1 MQTEK
6 MIRIVLADDQPFI
19 RKGLRYIL
27 DIQKDMQ
34 VIGEAMTGE
43 EAVDITL
50 RNVPD
55 IVLMDIRMPGG
66 TGIMATKSIAEA
78 LPNTK
83 VVLLTT
89 FDVEQYVFDGIRAGA
104 SGYLLKDTET
114 DELLSGIRAM
124 HRGATLFNSS
134 TAKRA
139 LDQILTSGMQEQDSD
154 SPGKDRLLGALTER
168 ETEVLQLLAYG
179 KRNHEISAILCISE
193 GTTKTH
199 IHHIM
204 QKLGAQDRTQAVV
217 TAIRMKLV
225 K

>member
-34 VIGEAMTGE
+34 VVGEASTGE
-43 EAVDITL
+43 EAVDIAL

-55 IVLMDIRMPGG
+55 LVLMDIRMPGG
-66 TGIMATKSIAEA
+66 TGIMATKSIVEA
-78 LPNTK
+78 LPDTK

-124 HRGATLFNSS
+124 YRGATLFNSS

-139 LDQILTSGMQEQDSD
+139 LDQILTSGMEEPD

-193 GTTKTH
+193 GTAKTH

>member
-1 MQTEK
+1 MQTGK
-6 MIRIVLADDQPFI
+6 TIRIVLADDQPFI

-27 DIQKDMQ
+27 DIQKDML
-34 VIGEAMTGE
+34 VVGEASTGE
-43 EAVDITL
+43 EAIDVAL

-55 IVLMDIRMPGG
+55 IVLMDIRMPSG
-66 TGIMATKSIAEA
+66 TGIMATRAIVEA
-78 LPNTK
+78 LPDTK

-104 SGYLLKDTET
+104 SGYLLKDTDT

-124 HRGATLFNSS
+124 HQGATLFNSS

-139 LDQILTSGMQEQDSD
+139 LDKIVTSGMEEPAS
-154 SPGKDRLLGALTER
+154 SARDRLLGVLTER

-179 KRNHEISAILCISE
+179 KRNHEICAILCISE

>member
-1 MQTEK
+1 
-6 MIRIVLADDQPFI
+6 
-19 RKGLRYIL
+19 
-27 DIQKDMQ
+27 
-34 VIGEAMTGE
+34 
-43 EAVDITL
+43 
-50 RNVPD
+50 
-55 IVLMDIRMPGG
+55 MPGG
-66 TGIMATKSIAEA
+66 TGIMATKSIVEA

-114 DELLSGIRAM
+114 DELLSGIRAI

-139 LDQILTSGMQEQDSD
+139 LDQILTSGMEEPD
-154 SPGKDRLLGALTER
+154 SPEKDRLLGALTER

>member
-1 MQTEK
+1 MGK

-34 VIGEAMTGE
+34 VVGEASTGE
-43 EAVDITL
+43 EAVDVAI

-66 TGIMATKSIAEA
+66 TGIMATKSIVEA
-78 LPNTK
+78 MPDTK

-139 LDQILTSGMQEQDSD
+139 LDQILTSGMEEPDST
-154 SPGKDRLLGALTER
+154 GKDRLLGALTER

>member
-1 MQTEK
+1 MQTGK
-6 MIRIVLADDQPFI
+6 IIRIVLADDQPFI

-34 VIGEAMTGE
+34 VVGEASTGE
-43 EAVDITL
+43 EAVDIAL

-66 TGIMATKSIAEA
+66 TGIMATKSIVEA
-78 LPNTK
+78 LPDTK

-139 LDQILTSGMQEQDSD
+139 LDQILTSGMEEPD
-154 SPGKDRLLGALTER
+154 SPEKDRLLGALTER

>member
-1 MQTEK
+1 MHTGK
-6 MIRIVLADDQPFI
+6 MIRIVLADDQPYI
-19 RKGLRYIL
+19 RKGLRYIV

-34 VIGEAMTGE
+34 VVGEASTGE
-43 EAVDITL
+43 EAVDIAL

-66 TGIMATKSIAEA
+66 TGIMATKAIVEA
-78 LPNTK
+78 LPDTK

-104 SGYLLKDTET
+104 SGYLLKDTDT

-139 LDQILTSGMQEQDSD
+139 LDQLLTSGMQEPD

-193 GTTKTH
+193 GTIKTH

>member
-1 MQTEK
+1 MHTGK
-6 MIRIVLADDQPFI
+6 KIRILIADDQSYI
-19 RKGLRYIL
+19 RKGLRYIV
-27 DIQKDMQ
+27 DIQQDMQ
-34 VIGEAMTGE
+34 VVGEASTGE
-43 EAVDITL
+43 EAIDAALQT
-50 RNVPD
+50 VPD
-55 IVLMDIRMPGG
+55 LVLMDIRMPDG
-66 TGIMATKSIAEA
+66 TGIMATKSIVEA
-78 LPNTK
+78 LPDTK

-89 FDVEQYVFDGIRAGA
+89 FDVEKYVFDGIRAGA
-104 SGYLLKDTET
+104 AGYLLKDTDT

-124 HRGATLFNSS
+124 HRGATLFNSR

-139 LDQILTSGMQEQDSD
+139 LDLLLLSGKEEPDIS
-154 SPGKDRLLGALTER
+154 GKERLLSTLTER

-199 IHHIM
+199 IHHII
-204 QKLGAQDRTQAVV
+204 QKLEAQDRTQAVV

>member
-1 MQTEK
+1 MHTGK
-6 MIRIVLADDQPFI
+6 MIRIVLADDQPYI
-19 RKGLRYIL
+19 RKGLRYIV

-34 VIGEAMTGE
+34 VVGEASTGE
-43 EAVDITL
+43 EAVDIAL

-66 TGIMATKSIAEA
+66 TGIMATKAIVEA
-78 LPNTK
+78 LPDTK

-104 SGYLLKDTET
+104 SGYLLKDTDT

-124 HRGATLFNSS
+124 YRGATLFNSS

-139 LDQILTSGMQEQDSD
+139 LDQILTSGMQEPDP
-154 SPGKDRLLGALTER
+154 PGIDRLLGALTER

-193 GTTKTH
+193 GTIKTH

>member
-1 MQTEK
+1 MQTGK
-6 MIRIVLADDQPFI
+6 KIRILIADDQPFI

-27 DIQKDMQ
+27 DIQQDMQ
-34 VIGEAMTGE
+34 VVGEASTGE
-43 EAVDITL
+43 EAIDAALQT
-50 RNVPD
+50 VPD

-66 TGIMATKSIAEA
+66 TGIMATKSIVEA
-78 LPNTK
+78 LPDTK

-89 FDVEQYVFDGIRAGA
+89 FDVEKYVFDGIRAGA
-104 SGYLLKDTET
+104 AGYLLKDTDT
-114 DELLSGIRAM
+114 DELLSGIRAI

-134 TAKRA
+134 TAKGA
-139 LDQILTSGMQEQDSD
+139 LDLLLTSGKEEPDLSE
-154 SPGKDRLLGALTER
+154 KKRLLGSLTDR

-179 KRNHEISAILCISE
+179 KRNHEIGAILCISE

-199 IHHIM
+199 IHHII
-204 QKLGAQDRTQAVV
+204 QKLDAQDRTQAVV

>member
-1 MQTEK
+1 MQTGK

-34 VIGEAMTGE
+34 VVGEASTGE
-43 EAVDITL
+43 EAVDVAI

-66 TGIMATKSIAEA
+66 TGIMATKSIVEA
-78 LPNTK
+78 MPDTK

-139 LDQILTSGMQEQDSD
+139 LDQILTSGMEEPDST
-154 SPGKDRLLGALTER
+154 GKDRLPGALTER

-179 KRNHEISAILCISE
+179 KRNQEISAILCISE

>member
-1 MQTEK
+1 MQTGK

-19 RKGLRYIL
+19 RKGLRYII

-34 VIGEAMTGE
+34 VVGEASTGE
-43 EAVDITL
+43 EAVEIAL

-66 TGIMATKSIAEA
+66 TGIMATKSIVEA

-139 LDQILTSGMQEQDSD
+139 LDQILTSGMEEPDS
-154 SPGKDRLLGALTER
+154 SGKDRLLGALTER

-204 QKLGAQDRTQAVV
+204 QKLEAQDRTQAVV

>member
-34 VIGEAMTGE
+34 VVGEASTGE
-43 EAVDITL
+43 EAVDVAI

-66 TGIMATKSIAEA
+66 TGIMATKSIVEA

-139 LDQILTSGMQEQDSD
+139 LDQILTSGMEEPD

-204 QKLGAQDRTQAVV
+204 QKLGVQDRTQAVV

>member
-1 MQTEK
+1 MQTGK
-6 MIRIVLADDQPFI
+6 KIRILIADDQPFI

-27 DIQKDMQ
+27 DIQQDMQ
-34 VIGEAMTGE
+34 VVGEASTGE
-43 EAVDITL
+43 EAIDVAL
-50 RNVPD
+50 RTVPD

-66 TGIMATKSIAEA
+66 TGIMATKSIVEA
-78 LPNTK
+78 LPDTK

-89 FDVEQYVFDGIRAGA
+89 FDVEKYVFDGIRAGA
-104 SGYLLKDTET
+104 AGYLLKDTDT

-134 TAKRA
+134 TAKGA
-139 LDQILTSGMQEQDSD
+139 LDLLLTSGKEEPDLTE
-154 SPGKDRLLGALTER
+154 KKRLLGILTDR

-199 IHHIM
+199 IHHII
-204 QKLGAQDRTQAVV
+204 QKLDAQDRTQAVV

>member
-1 MQTEK
+1 MHTGK
-6 MIRIVLADDQPFI
+6 MIRIVLADDQPYI

-27 DIQKDMQ
+27 DIQNDMQ
-34 VIGEAMTGE
+34 VVGEASTGE
-43 EAVDITL
+43 EAVDVAL
-50 RNVPD
+50 RSVPD
-55 IVLMDIRMPGG
+55 LVLMDIRMPGG
-66 TGIMATKSIAEA
+66 TGIMATQAIVEA
-78 LPNTK
+78 LPDTK

-89 FDVEQYVFDGIRAGA
+89 FDVEQYVYDGIRAGA
-104 SGYLLKDTET
+104 SGYLLKDTDT

-139 LDQILTSGMQEQDSD
+139 LGQILTSGMQEPD
-154 SPGKDRLLGALTER
+154 SPGKDRLLGVLTER

-179 KRNHEISAILCISE
+179 KRNHEISVILCISE

>member
-1 MQTEK
+1 MQTGK
-6 MIRIVLADDQPFI
+6 KIRILIADDQPFI

-27 DIQKDMQ
+27 DIQQDMQ
-34 VIGEAMTGE
+34 VIGEASTGE
-43 EAVDITL
+43 EAIDVVMQT
-50 RNVPD
+50 VPD

-66 TGIMATKSIAEA
+66 TGIMATKAIVEA
-78 LPNTK
+78 LPDTK

-89 FDVEQYVFDGIRAGA
+89 FDVEKYVFDGIRAGA
-104 SGYLLKDTET
+104 AGYLLKDTDT

-139 LDQILTSGMQEQDSD
+139 LDQLLTSGKEETDLS
-154 SPGKDRLLGALTER
+154 GKERLLGTLTER

-199 IHHIM
+199 IHHII

>member
-1 MQTEK
+1 
-6 MIRIVLADDQPFI
+6 
-19 RKGLRYIL
+19 
-27 DIQKDMQ
+27 MQ
-34 VIGEAMTGE
+34 VVGEASTGE
-43 EAVDITL
+43 EAVDIAL
-50 RNVPD
+50 QNVPD
-55 IVLMDIRMPGG
+55 LVLMDIRMPGG
-66 TGIMATKSIAEA
+66 TGIMATKSIVEA
-78 LPNTK
+78 LPDTK

-139 LDQILTSGMQEQDSD
+139 LDQILTSGMEEPDS
-154 SPGKDRLLGALTER
+154 SGKDRLLGALTER

-204 QKLGAQDRTQAVV
+204 QKLEAQDRTQAVV

>member
-1 MQTEK
+1 MPNEK
-6 MIRIVLADDQPFI
+6 KIRIVLADDQPFI
-19 RKGLRYIL
+19 RKGLRYVL
-27 DIQKDMQ
+27 DIQPDMQ
-34 VIGEAMTGE
+34 VVGEASTGE
-43 EAVDITL
+43 EAIDVAL

-55 IVLMDIRMPGG
+55 LVLMDIRMPGG
-66 TGIMATKSIAEA
+66 TGIMATRSIVEA
-78 LPNTK
+78 LPDTK

-89 FDVEQYVFDGIRAGA
+89 FDVEQYVFDGIRSGA
-104 SGYLLKDTET
+104 SGYLLKDTDTE
-114 DELLSGIRAM
+114 ELLSGIRAM

-139 LDQILTSGMQEQDSD
+139 LDQILTSGMEVPDSTEK
-154 SPGKDRLLGALTER
+154 GRLLGALTER

>member
-1 MQTEK
+1 MQTGK
-6 MIRIVLADDQPFI
+6 TIRIVLADDQPFI

-27 DIQKDMQ
+27 DVQNDMQ
-34 VIGEAMTGE
+34 VVGEASTGE
-43 EAVDITL
+43 EAIDVAL

-66 TGIMATKSIAEA
+66 TGIMATKHIVEA
-78 LPNTK
+78 LPDTK
-83 VVLLTT
+83 VILLTT

-104 SGYLLKDTET
+104 SGYLLKDTDT

-124 HRGATLFNSS
+124 HQGATLFNSS

-139 LDQILTSGMQEQDSD
+139 LDKILAPDTEEEPDST
-154 SPGKDRLLGALTER
+154 GKNQLLGALTER

-179 KRNHEISAILCISE
+179 KRNHEIGAILCISE

>member
-1 MQTEK
+1 MHTGK
-6 MIRIVLADDQPFI
+6 MIRIVLADDQPYI
-19 RKGLRYIL
+19 RKGLRYIV
-27 DIQKDMQ
+27 DIQNDMQ
-34 VIGEAMTGE
+34 VVGEASTGE
-43 EAVDITL
+43 EAVDVAM
-50 RNVPD
+50 RSVPD
-55 IVLMDIRMPGG
+55 LVLMDIRMPGG
-66 TGIMATKSIAEA
+66 TGIMATQAIVEA
-78 LPNTK
+78 LPDTK

-104 SGYLLKDTET
+104 SGYLLKDTDT

-139 LDQILTSGMQEQDSD
+139 LGQILSSGMQEPD

>member
-34 VIGEAMTGE
+34 VVGEASTGE
-43 EAVDITL
+43 EAVDIAL

-66 TGIMATKSIAEA
+66 TGIMATKSIVEA
-78 LPNTK
+78 LPDTK

-114 DELLSGIRAM
+114 DELLNGIRAM

-139 LDQILTSGMQEQDSD
+139 LDQILTSGMEEPDS
-154 SPGKDRLLGALTER
+154 SGKDRLLSALTER

-204 QKLGAQDRTQAVV
+204 QKLEAQDRTQAVV

>member
-27 DIQKDMQ
+27 DIQQDMQ
-34 VIGEAMTGE
+34 VVGEASTGE
-43 EAVDITL
+43 EAVDIAL

-66 TGIMATKSIAEA
+66 TGIMATKSIVEA
-78 LPNTK
+78 MPNTK

-139 LDQILTSGMQEQDSD
+139 LDQILTSGMEEPDS
-154 SPGKDRLLGALTER
+154 SGKDRLVGALTVR

-204 QKLGAQDRTQAVV
+204 QKLEAQDRTQAVV

>member
-1 MQTEK
+1 MPTEK

-34 VIGEAMTGE
+34 VVGEASTGE

-66 TGIMATKSIAEA
+66 TGIMATKSILEA

-104 SGYLLKDTET
+104 TGYLLKDTET

-134 TAKRA
+134 MAKRA
-139 LDQILTSGMQEQDSD
+139 LDQILTSGMEEPDS
-154 SPGKDRLLGALTER
+154 SGKDRLLGALTER

-179 KRNHEISAILCISE
+179 KRNHDISAILCISE

-204 QKLGAQDRTQAVV
+204 QKLEAQDRTQAVV

>member
-34 VIGEAMTGE
+34 VVGEASTGE
-43 EAVDITL
+43 EAVDIAL

-66 TGIMATKSIAEA
+66 TGIMATKSIVEA
-78 LPNTK
+78 MPNTK

-139 LDQILTSGMQEQDSD
+139 LDQILTSGMEEPDS
-154 SPGKDRLLGALTER
+154 SGKDRLLGALTVR

-204 QKLGAQDRTQAVV
+204 QKLEAQDRTQAVV

>member
-34 VIGEAMTGE
+34 VVGEASTGE
-43 EAVDITL
+43 EAVDIAL

-66 TGIMATKSIAEA
+66 TGIMATKSIVEA
-78 LPNTK
+78 LPDTK

-89 FDVEQYVFDGIRAGA
+89 FDVKQYVFDGIRAGA

-114 DELLSGIRAM
+114 DELLNGIRAM

-139 LDQILTSGMQEQDSD
+139 LDQILTSGMEEPDS
-154 SPGKDRLLGALTER
+154 SGKDRLLSALTER

-204 QKLGAQDRTQAVV
+204 QKLEAQDRTQAVV

>member
-1 MQTEK
+1 

-34 VIGEAMTGE
+34 VVGEASTGE
-43 EAVDITL
+43 EAVDIAL

-55 IVLMDIRMPGG
+55 LVLMDIRMPGG
-66 TGIMATKSIAEA
+66 TGIMATKSIVEA
-78 LPNTK
+78 LPVTK

-114 DELLSGIRAM
+114 DELLSGIRAI

-139 LDQILTSGMQEQDSD
+139 LDQILTSGMEQPD

-179 KRNHEISAILCISE
+179 KRNHEICAILCISE

>member
-1 MQTEK
+1 
-6 MIRIVLADDQPFI
+6 
-19 RKGLRYIL
+19 L

-34 VIGEAMTGE
+34 VVGEASTGE
-43 EAVDITL
+43 EAIDVAL

-55 IVLMDIRMPGG
+55 IVLMDIRMPSG
-66 TGIMATKSIAEA
+66 TGIMATRAIVEA
-78 LPNTK
+78 LPDTK

-104 SGYLLKDTET
+104 SGYLLKDTDT

-124 HRGATLFNSS
+124 HQGATLFNSS

-139 LDQILTSGMQEQDSD
+139 LDKIVTSGMEEPAS
-154 SPGKDRLLGALTER
+154 SARDRLLGVLTER

-179 KRNHEISAILCISE
+179 KRNHEICAILCISE

>member
-34 VIGEAMTGE
+34 VVGEASTGE
-43 EAVDITL
+43 EAVDIAL

-66 TGIMATKSIAEA
+66 TGIMATKSIVEA
-78 LPNTK
+78 LPDTK

-139 LDQILTSGMQEQDSD
+139 LDQILTSGMEEPDS
-154 SPGKDRLLGALTER
+154 SGKDRLLGALTER

-204 QKLGAQDRTQAVV
+204 QKLEAQDRTQAVV